1 MITIICG
8 EDTVASRDHLNQ
20 SLKTHAEKNNAV
32 VQSITAVEA
41 IDLSLQDSQPI
52 SLFDT
57 PVYLLENASKKV
69 ARKGS
74 GDLYKALLKLSKSTE
89 ISLFIWESGMSKRD
103 IKTADLGIVKEFK
116 PSSSVFTLL
125 EQCYPSNLKRFC
137 ADFYALVT
145 PTTELFVHIML
156 TRHIRSLLSIQL
168 GETPPRMMS
177 WQVGKLKA
185 QASRWNTK
193 KLLDFYEKLLSIE
206 VKLKTGTS
214 VYSVG
219 DSLTLLS
226 CYYL

>member
-8 EDTVASRDHLNQ
+8 EDTVASRDYLNQ
-20 SLKTHAEKNNAV
+20 SLKAHTEKNNAV
-32 VQSITAVEA
+32 VQTITAAEA

-103 IKTADLGIVKEFK
+103 IKTADLGVVKEFK

-125 EQCYPSNLKRFC
+125 EQCYPSNLSRFC

-145 PTTELFVHIML
+145 PTTELFIHIML